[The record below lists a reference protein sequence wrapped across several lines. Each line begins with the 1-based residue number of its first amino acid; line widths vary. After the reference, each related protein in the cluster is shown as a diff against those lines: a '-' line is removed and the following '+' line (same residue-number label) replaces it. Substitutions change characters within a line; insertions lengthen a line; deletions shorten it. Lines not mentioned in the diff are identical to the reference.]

1 MIFKLFFA
9 IALAFCHYPVL
20 AQKNPIIHLTSFERT
35 SSSILVEG
43 VAKQLPAGTK
53 MWVTVKRINGKNVDE
68 KRDTIKAPENV
79 YVDSNGAFSAE
90 IKRYGSLDYY
100 EFPDGKYTL
109 EFYAWFNSTWQ
120 SKGVVE
126 AVGIKTKSDNRSNS
140 SDPIAL
146 PKSEDLKYGDFFG
159 ERARHLSAIR
169 TIEFSGS
176 SSANSKYKTKSIRL
190 DVIDT
195 SSGSVRKIGATDFLY
210 RDVLNKVGRLKS
222 SQAVSLVC
230 VGAGYGFLADDIY
243 YSGGRENK
251 AFSINQSST
260 LMSLCH
266 QMEDKFQVNR

>member
-1 MIFKLFFA
+1 MFKLLLA
-9 IALAFCHYPVL
+9 IALACCHYTAL
-20 AQKNPIIHLTSFERT
+20 AQKNPIIYLTSFERT

-53 MWVTVKRINGKNVDE
+53 MWVVVKRINGKNVDE

-109 EFYAWFNSTWQ
+109 EFYAWFNAAWQ
-120 SKGVVE
+120 SKDVLE
-126 AVGIKTKSDNRSNS
+126 AVGIKTKADNRSNS
-140 SDPIAL
+140 SDPVAL

-176 SSANSKYKTKSIRL
+176 GIRHLKYKTKSIRL

-195 SSGSVRKIGATDFLY
+195 ASGSVRRIGATDLLY
-210 RDVLNKVGRLKS
+210 RDVLNKVGRLKA

-243 YSGGRENK
+243 YAGGREK
-251 AFSINQSST
+251 KTFSVNQSST

-266 QMEDKFQVNR
+266 QQEDMFQVKR